1 LSGSVFFFFFNSTR
15 CSLAVAHSIPLLLL
29 SRWNVLSAMFGS
41 GGLHCGCRGQRQEP
55 HCAYELYSNSEM
67 PLARQE
73 IEILGCR
80 PMAIYHG
87 MLAQG
92 EQLHRSAIGCKVYRL
107 RGKKTRRECLA
118 GVQF

>member
-1 LSGSVFFFFFNSTR
+1 
-15 CSLAVAHSIPLLLL
+15 
-29 SRWNVLSAMFGS
+29 
-41 GGLHCGCRGQRQEP
+41 
-55 HCAYELYSNSEM
+55 M
-67 PLARQE
+67 PLPRQE